1 MTIVYIVV
9 NYTSIEN
16 IIVVNMQ
23 VINNVINIKIVDIV
37 VVDILKSNRNENW
50 RWRKIVERCW
60 IQFETIVWFI

>member
-1 MTIVYIVV
+1 
-9 NYTSIEN
+9 
-16 IIVVNMQ
+16 MQ